1 MDFDLEYDK
10 KLFKIDV
17 YIFKGEIIDKIIIR
31 ISRSI
36 ELIDE
41 IFFNYDSNI
50 VVRRLFGRYIRQLF
64 EDDIL
69 VVVEQL

>member
-1 MDFDLEYDK
+1 MDFDLEYDN

>member
-36 ELIDE
+36 ELMDE